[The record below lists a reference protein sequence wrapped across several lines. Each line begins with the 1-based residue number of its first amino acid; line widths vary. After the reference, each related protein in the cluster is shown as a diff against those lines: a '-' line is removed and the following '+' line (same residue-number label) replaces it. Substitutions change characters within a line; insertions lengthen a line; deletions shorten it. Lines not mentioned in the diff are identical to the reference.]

1 MEKKIIVSSSTAKMV
16 PTMNHALRRLVCTSR
31 GDLLVWPS
39 PWYLVQLILSGI
51 FYFFGALLQLVSQ
64 AMFASL
70 VLAHN
75 GAPSFLSEFLCILL
89 NSNHFNTIHQQGQ
102 TMVKIHYK
110 FYFTMAVNLE

>member
-1 MEKKIIVSSSTAKMV
+1 MAQSAGVKRCGVAVYVGAWRVVKYPGIRIGRARA
-16 PTMNHALRRLVCTSR
+16 AL
-31 GDLLVWPS
+31 
-39 PWYLVQLILSGI
+39 
-51 FYFFGALLQLVSQ
+51 FGALLQLVSQ

-75 GAPSFLSEFLCILL
+75 GAPSFLSEFLCVLL

-110 FYFTMAVNLE
+110 LYFTMAVNLE

>member
-1 MEKKIIVSSSTAKMV
+1 MEKKKIIVSSSTAKMV

-31 GDLLVWPS
+31 GIS
-39 PWYLVQLILSGI
+39 WYGPLPGSCAADSQRNFL
-51 FYFFGALLQLVSQ
+51 FFGALLQLVSQ

-102 TMVKIHYK
+102 TTVKIHYK
-110 FYFTMAVNLE
+110 LYFTMAVNLE

>member
-1 MEKKIIVSSSTAKMV
+1 M
-16 PTMNHALRRLVCTSR
+16 ALSL
-31 GDLLVWPS
+31 D
-39 PWYLVQLILSGI
+39 LVQLILSGF

-75 GAPSFLSEFLCILL
+75 GAPSFLSEFLCILF

-110 FYFTMAVNLE
+110 LYFTMAVNLE